1 MSVTPPPPPRRKAR
15 DTSTSHDALVVR
27 DPGQS
32 PPGSLKP
39 AVDTGE
45 PNMKTILK
53 ILFIPAVVFGLTAYG
68 MWATVLA
75 ERHPSPIAKI
85 GTSPATPLGSKLTD
99 DERC

>member
-1 MSVTPPPPPRRKAR
+1 M

-32 PPGSLKP
+32 PPGSRKP

-53 ILFIPAVVFGLTAYG
+53 ILFIPAVVFGMTAYG

-75 ERHPSPIAKI
+75 ERHPSPIADI
-85 GTSPATPLGSKLTD
+85 GGPPAPALGFNPTYG
-99 DERC
+99 ERC